1 MIYVFYTF
9 HKFQFYFS
17 HRLNPPQ
24 RSPIII
30 SRKMFIL
37 ANRCIHNRR
46 TVRRQTR
53 EIPKILDDPPFCEKK
68 RSKRRLHLE
77 RIE

>member
-1 MIYVFYTF
+1 
-9 HKFQFYFS
+9 
-17 HRLNPPQ
+17 
-24 RSPIII
+24 
-30 SRKMFIL
+30 MFIL
-37 ANRCIHNRR
+37 VNRCIHNRR

-53 EIPKILDDPPFCEKK
+53 EIPKILDDPPFCERK